1 MKKYLLLISTAIAIS
16 ILFFSCN
23 KENLEISP
31 SEIVFE
37 IPVKNDTILE
47 YTYDKVLIYP
57 NPFND
62 WINIQSTL
70 PDGDSAT
77 IQLTDANGEFMSSVK
92 VSTSVWTINTEDY
105 SEGVYYI
112 ELLFDGYVDR
122 AKILKIEQ

>member
-1 MKKYLLLISTAIAIS
+1 MKVYKLFFLVLFS
-16 ILFFSCN
+16 IPLLFFSCN
-23 KENLEISP
+23 KETVEIQP
-31 SEIVFE
+31 SELVFE

-57 NPFND
+57 NPFNEFL
-62 WINIQSTL
+62 NVRSTL

-77 IQLTDANGEFMSSVK
+77 IQISDSNGDFITSVK
-92 VSTSVWTINTEDY
+92 VSTSVWTIPTNDY
-105 SEGVYYI
+105 PEGVYYI